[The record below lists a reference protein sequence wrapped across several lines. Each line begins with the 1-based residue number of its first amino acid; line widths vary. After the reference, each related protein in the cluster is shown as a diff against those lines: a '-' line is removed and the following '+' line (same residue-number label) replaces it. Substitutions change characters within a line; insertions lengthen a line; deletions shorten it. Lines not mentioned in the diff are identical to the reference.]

1 MSNQQVNASDI
12 RNFTIFPTNGGKEVD
27 ISAQIQELSYYENIL
42 SNSLTLSVIIADSGG
57 LELDAGKDEMI
68 GILDGIPIRG
78 GERVV
83 IKFSDSQDKQNT
95 LSFSTHSFYINR
107 IKNVSPGTSAD
118 VFMLELCTREFLAN
132 EQTRVVKRYD
142 GKISDNVIQILQDP
156 KGLKTKK
163 NIDADSTVVPY
174 NFIGN
179 DRKPFYVCTWLATKG
194 VPEESGKINGAAG
207 YFFFETYD
215 GFKFKSIDVLLDQ
228 KPKEIKTSSG
238 KSIPRKYVYTNA
250 PNIEGP
256 SEYTGKIISVNIER
270 DMDLQQNLLLGT
282 YANRSLFFDYYA
294 MDYEIRNYSLP
305 QHQKDKIKIA
315 ADNISFVPEEF
326 TQTPSRFMN
335 LLLDLGTLPSGET
348 ADKQLET
355 WKNDATQPNFDA
367 PKIMV
372 QAIMRYNQLYTIKTN
387 IVIPGDFSLRAGDI
401 IECDFPDLAKRYTK
415 GPNKETKGKYLI
427 ASLCH
432 RVTPKDTYTSLT
444 LVRDS
449 FKSSILK
456 K

>member
-1 MSNQQVNASDI
+1 MSNQQINASDI
-12 RNFTIFPTNGGKEVD
+12 RNFTVFPTNGEKEVD
-27 ISAQIQELSYYENIL
+27 ISASVMELSYYENIL
-42 SNSLTLSVIIADSGG
+42 SNSLTLTAIIADSGG
-57 LELDAGKDEMI
+57 LDLDPKKDDMV

-83 IKFSDSQDKQNT
+83 IQFSDSQDNPNT

-107 IKNVSPGTSAD
+107 IKNISPGTSKD
-118 VFMLELCTREFLAN
+118 VFLLELCTREFLAN
-132 EQTRVVKRYD
+132 EQARVVKRYD
-142 GKISDNVIQILQDP
+142 GKVSDNVIQILQDP

-163 NIDADSTVVPY
+163 NIDADPTVVPY

-194 VPEESGKINGAAG
+194 VPEIGKINGAAG

-215 GFKFKSIDVLLDQ
+215 GFKFKAIDILLDQ
-228 KPKEIKTSSG
+228 APKDG
-238 KSIPRKYVYTNA
+238 KKFVYTNA
-250 PNIEGP
+250 PNIEGS
-256 SEYTGKIISVNIER
+256 SEYTGKITSVNIER
-270 DMDLQQNLLLGT
+270 DMDLQQNLLMGT
-282 YANRSLFFDYYA
+282 YANRSLFFDFYA

-305 QHQKDKIKIA
+305 QDQKDKIKIA

-348 ADKQLET
+348 PDKQLET
-355 WKNDATQPNFDA
+355 WKNNATQPNFDA
-367 PKIMV
+367 PKTMV

-401 IECDFPDLAKRYTK
+401 IECDFPDLAKKYTK

-449 FKSSILK
+449 FKSSIVK
-456 K
+456 

>member
-1 MSNQQVNASDI
+1 MSNQQINASDI
-12 RNFTIFPTNGGKEVD
+12 KYFTVFPTNGGQD
-27 ISAQIQELSYYENIL
+27 FNIAPLIQELSYYENVL

-57 LELDAGKDEMI
+57 LELDPKKDDMI
-68 GILDGIPIRG
+68 GVLDGIPIRG

-83 IKFSDSQDKQNT
+83 VEFSDSQSIPNT

-107 IKNVSPGTSAD
+107 IKNISPGTSKD

-132 EQTRVVKRYD
+132 EQSRVVKRYD
-142 GKISDNVIQILQDP
+142 GKVSDNVTQILQDP
-156 KGLKTKK
+156 RGLNTKK

-215 GFKFKSIDVLLDQ
+215 GFKFKAIDVLLAQ
-228 KPKEIKTSSG
+228 PPKDG
-238 KSIPRKYVYTNA
+238 KKFVYTNA
-250 PNIEGP
+250 PNVEGE
-256 SEYTGKIISVNIER
+256 STYTSKITNVNIER
-270 DMDLQQNLLLGT
+270 DMDLQQNLLMGT
-282 YANRSLFFDYYA
+282 YANRSLFFDFYA
-294 MDYEIRNYSLP
+294 MDYEIRNYNLKDD
-305 QHQKDKIKIA
+305 QKSKIKPA
-315 ADNISFVPEEF
+315 EQNVLFVPDEF
-326 TQTPSRFMN
+326 TQSPSRFMN

-348 ADKQLET
+348 PDKQLET
-355 WKNDATQPNFDA
+355 WKNNATQPNFDA

-372 QAIMRYNQLYTIKTN
+372 QSIMRYNQLYTIKTN

-401 IECDFPDLAKRYTK
+401 IECDFPDLAKKYSK
-415 GPNKETKGKYLI
+415 GANKETKGFYLI

-432 RVTPKDTYTSLT
+432 RVTPKNTYTSLT

-449 FKSSILK
+449 FKSSIVK
-456 K
+456 

>member
-1 MSNQQVNASDI
+1 MSNQQVNSADI
-12 RNFTIFPTNGGKEVD
+12 KTFTIFPTNGGEEVD
-27 ISAQIQELSYYENIL
+27 IAQLIQELSYYENIL

-57 LELDAGKDEMI
+57 LEFIKKDMI
-68 GILDGIPIRG
+68 SILDGIPIRG
-78 GERVV
+78 GERVA
-83 IKFSDSQDKQNT
+83 IEFSDSQDKKNT
-95 LSFSTHSFYINR
+95 LTFDLNGFYINR
-107 IKNVSPGTSAD
+107 IKNINPGTSKD

-132 EQTRVVKRYD
+132 EQSRVVKRYD
-142 GKISDNVIQILQDP
+142 GKISDNIIQILQDP

-163 NIDADSTVVPY
+163 KIDADSTIVPY

-194 VPEESGKINGAAG
+194 VPEASGKINGAAG

-215 GFKFKSIDVLLDQ
+215 GFKFKAIDVLLDQ
-228 KPKEIKTSSG
+228 PPKDG
-238 KSIPRKYVYTNA
+238 KKFVYTNA
-250 PNIEGP
+250 PNVEGP
-256 SEYTGKIISVNIER
+256 SEYTSKITHVNIER

-282 YANRSLFFDYYA
+282 YANRSLFFDFYA
-294 MDYEIRNYSLP
+294 LDYEIRNYNLKDD
-305 QHQKDKIKIA
+305 QKSKIKPA
-315 ADNISFVPEEF
+315 EDNVLFVPDEF

-348 ADKQLET
+348 PNKQLDN
-355 WKNDATQPNFDA
+355 WKNNPKQPNFDA

-401 IECDFPDLAKRYTK
+401 IECDFPDLAKKYTK
-415 GPNKETKGKYLI
+415 GPNKETKGHYLI

-432 RVTPKDTYTSLT
+432 RITSKDTYTSLT

-449 FKSSILK
+449 FNRSIVK
-456 K
+456 

>member
-12 RNFTIFPTNGGKEVD
+12 RNFTIFPTDGGNEVD
-27 ISAQIQELSYYENIL
+27 IAALIQELSYYENIL
-42 SNSLTLSVIIADSGG
+42 SNSLTLSVIVADSGA
-57 LELDAGKDEMI
+57 LELDQKKDDMI

-78 GERVV
+78 GERVA
-83 IKFSDSQDKQNT
+83 IQFSDSQDNQNT

-107 IKNVSPGTSAD
+107 IKNISPGTSKD

-132 EQTRVVKRYD
+132 EQARVVKRYD
-142 GKISDNVIQILQDP
+142 GKVSDNVIQILQDP
-156 KGLKTKK
+156 EGLKTKK
-163 NIDADSTVVPY
+163 NIDADSTAVTY

-228 KPKEIKTSSG
+228 PPKDG
-238 KSIPRKYVYTNA
+238 KKFVYINA
-250 PNIEGP
+250 PNIEGET
-256 SEYTGKIISVNIER
+256 EYTGKILSVSIER

-315 ADNISFVPEEF
+315 ADNISFVPKEF

-348 ADKQLET
+348 PDKQLET
-355 WKNDATQPNFDA
+355 WKNNATQPNFDA

-387 IVIPGDFSLRAGDI
+387 IIIPGDFSLRAGDI